1 MSPSTLETIIQIN
14 SHCRSAMTSSVTRL
28 VCDAYREAAKTPL
41 LVSALLDLTS
51 APGLAA
57 VSTRWAQTNLAT
69 NTKLAYSKQM
79 LVNTAIMELMHE
91 AAAVAETGVEMA
103 TVSGDT
109 SIKVWGASILTSIF
123 SLQ

>member
-1 MSPSTLETIIQIN
+1 
-14 SHCRSAMTSSVTRL
+14 MTSPVTRL

-79 LVNTAIMELMHE
+79 LVNTDTMELMHE

-103 TVSGDT
+103 TVSGD
-109 SIKVWGASILTSIF
+109 IAVKVWGASILTSMF
-123 SLQ
+123 DTVM

>member
-1 MSPSTLETIIQIN
+1 
-14 SHCRSAMTSSVTRL
+14 MTSSVTRL

-41 LVSALLDLTS
+41 LVSALLELTS

-79 LVNTAIMELMHE
+79 LVNTNTMELMHE

-123 SLQ
+123 ATIGCAL

>member
-1 MSPSTLETIIQIN
+1 
-14 SHCRSAMTSSVTRL
+14 MTSSVTRL

-41 LVSALLDLTS
+41 LVSALLELTS

-57 VSTRWAQTNLAT
+57 VSTRWSQTNLAT

-79 LVNTAIMELMHE
+79 LVNTDTLELIHE

-109 SIKVWGASILTSIF
+109 SIKVCIKY
-123 SLQ
+123 